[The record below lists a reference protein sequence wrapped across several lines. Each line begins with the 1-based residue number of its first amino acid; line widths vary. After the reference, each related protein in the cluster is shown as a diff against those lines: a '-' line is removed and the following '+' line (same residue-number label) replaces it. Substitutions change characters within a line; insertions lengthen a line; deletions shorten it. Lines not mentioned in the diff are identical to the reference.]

1 MKLDAIS
8 GLLDMATYTP
18 SPNYDERPENLAV
31 SLIVVHGISLPPGEF
46 GGPWISDL
54 FSNCLDPQQHPYFA
68 EIAELRVSSHFLIRR
83 QGDIIQYVPV
93 HKRAWHAGQ
102 SCFQGCSDC
111 NDFSIGI
118 ELEGEDHTPYD
129 SRQYTSLIDLIEV
142 LMQAYPAISMNNV
155 VGHAD
160 IAPGR
165 KTDPGIAFD
174 WAALR
179 KKLATRLA
187 SSVDVNDT

>member
-8 GLLDMATYTP
+8 GLLDTATYIA
-18 SPNYDERPENLAV
+18 SPNHDERPDDLAV

-54 FSNCLDPQQHPYFA
+54 FTNHLDPDQHPYFA

-83 QGDIIQYVPV
+83 QGEIIQYVPV
-93 HKRAWHAGQ
+93 HQRAWHAGQ
-102 SCFQGCSDC
+102 SCFEGCSDC

-129 SRQYTSLIDLIEV
+129 ERQYASLIDLIEV
-142 LMQAYPAISMNNV
+142 LMQAYPAINMNRV
-155 VGHAD
+155 VGHTD

-174 WAALR
+174 WTSLR